1 MLVST
6 INGILNSEVQF
17 SHGSVSVFNVG
28 IGIRYFCRYFFQVG
42 SVFGIGISK
51 YRDIG
56 SVFRYF
62 SWSTLRVSWVT
73 DKLGYRCWFI
83 VCSSM
88 RRLSSVT
95 CLSQTCKP
103 GLAGGLLMLPLAS
116 ATGRLMKN
124 TA

>member
-1 MLVST
+1 MT
-6 INGILNSEVQF
+6 GIILREGFWPTGTLRS

-62 SWSTLRVSWVT
+62 SWSTLRVT
-73 DKLGYRCWFI
+73 DKLGY
-83 VCSSM
+83 
-88 RRLSSVT
+88 
-95 CLSQTCKP
+95 
-103 GLAGGLLMLPLAS
+103 
-116 ATGRLMKN
+116 
-124 TA
+124 